1 MSKQLVPRELV
12 AEAPAVW
19 NEQADKFN
27 HWNTLG
33 EEEKL
38 EWVANRAAQWA
49 LDKAAK
55 ECDLLANMFQCCARG
70 AENEGKQAFYLH
82 QHAATR
88 HCENAIR
95 ALAETGGDE

>member
-1 MSKQLVPRELV
+1 MSKQIVPREAIQGFIEEWPKGV
-12 AEAPAVW
+12 ATGTAFDLAEY
-19 NEQADKFN
+19 
-27 HWNTLG
+27 
-33 EEEKL
+33 
-38 EWVANRAAQWA
+38 VANRAAQWA

-55 ECDLLANMFQCCARG
+55 ECDLLADMFQCCARG
-70 AENEGKQAFYLH
+70 AENEGTQAFYLH